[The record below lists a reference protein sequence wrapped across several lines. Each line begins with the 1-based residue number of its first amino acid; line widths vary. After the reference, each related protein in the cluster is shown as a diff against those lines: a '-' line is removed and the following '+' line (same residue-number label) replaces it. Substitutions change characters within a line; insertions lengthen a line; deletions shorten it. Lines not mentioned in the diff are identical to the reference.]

1 MTAPDLSLPMPGST
15 GSSGPSGST
24 GAPAWKR
31 SLPARSRARR
41 IWDRIGWQVLL
52 LVEVAAIIIVLEL
65 AVSHFR
71 IWSPS
76 FVPPPSD
83 IGAAFT
89 ELIDKRDLLHHIA
102 FSLGNFLVGFLLAV
116 VIAIPVGL
124 VMGTVTRARQVA
136 SPIVWMFYATP
147 RVALAPLLVMWLGYG
162 GASKVAVI
170 FLMAVF
176 PILISVWSGAESVD
190 QTLLRAGR
198 VFGASRW
205 DLYRKVIVPSIV
217 PYILTGLKLGVA
229 RAIIGVVI
237 AEFIGSTA
245 GIGYLIG
252 ILSSEFQIAGAIA
265 LTLILMITA
274 MVSMKV
280 IDLTQRRVAP
290 WYREDAA

>member
-1 MTAPDLSLPMPGST
+1 MTAPSLTLPGP
-15 GSSGPSGST
+15 GPA

-31 SLPARSRARR
+31 TLPERSRLRR
-41 IWDRIGWQVLL
+41 TWDRIGWNVLL
-52 LVEVAAIIIVLEL
+52 GLEIVILIVILEVLVEG
-65 AVSHFR
+65 FR
-71 IWSPS
+71 IWSPK

-83 IGAAFT
+83 IGDAFIT
-89 ELIDKRDLLHHIA
+89 LIDKRDLLHHIA
-102 FSLGNFLVGFLLAV
+102 FSLGNFVVGFLLAAAV
-116 VIAIPVGL
+116 AIPVGL
-124 VMGTVTRARQVA
+124 VMGTLTRFRQVA

-198 VFGASRW
+198 VFGASRGE
-205 DLYRKVIVPSIV
+205 LYRKVILPSII
-217 PYILTGLKLGVA
+217 PYTLTGLKLGVA
-229 RAIIGVVI
+229 RGIIGVVI

-252 ILSSEFQIAGAIA
+252 ILSSEFEIAGAVA
-265 LTLILMITA
+265 LTLVLMATA
-274 MVSMKV
+274 MVSMKL
-280 IDLTQRRVAP
+280 IDLVQRRVAP

>member
-1 MTAPDLSLPMPGST
+1 MTTPDLTLT
-15 GSSGPSGST
+15 AAAGPA
-24 GAPAWKR
+24 APAWKR
-31 SLPARSRARR
+31 TLPERSRARR
-41 IWDRIGWQVLL
+41 VWDRIGWQVLL
-52 LVEVAAIIIVLEL
+52 LVEVAAIIVILEL
-65 AVSHFR
+65 AVNQFHL
-71 IWSPS
+71 WSPA

-83 IGAAFT
+83 IGKAFG
-89 ELIDKRDLLHHIA
+89 ELIDKRNLAHHIA
-102 FSLGNFLVGFLLAV
+102 FSLGNFLTGFLLAV

-124 VMGTVTRARQVA
+124 VMGTITRVRQVA

-162 GASKVAVI
+162 GASKAAVI

-190 QTLLRAGR
+190 QGLLRAGR

-205 DLYRKVIVPSIV
+205 DLYRKVILPSIV
-217 PYILTGLKLGVA
+217 PYTLTGLKLGVA

-252 ILSSEFQIAGAIA
+252 ILSSEFMIAGAIA

-274 MVSMKV
+274 MVAMKV
-280 IDLTQRRVAP
+280 IDLVQRRVAP

>member
-1 MTAPDLSLPMPGST
+1 MTASGMTLPGA
-15 GSSGPSGST
+15 GPA

-31 SLPARSRARR
+31 TLPERSRLQRT
-41 IWDRIGWQVLL
+41 WDRVGWNVLL
-52 LVEVAAIIIVLEL
+52 FLEIVILIVVLEVLVEG
-65 AVSHFR
+65 FR
-71 IWSPS
+71 VWSPK

-83 IGAAFT
+83 IGESFLQ
-89 ELIDKRDLLHHIA
+89 LIDKRDLLHHIA
-102 FSLGNFLVGFLLAV
+102 FSLGNFVVGFLLAA

-124 VMGTVTRARQVA
+124 VMGTLTRFRQVA

-198 VFGASRW
+198 VFGAGRG
-205 DLYRKVIVPSIV
+205 DLYRKVILPSIL
-217 PYILTGLKLGVA
+217 PYVLTGLKLGVA
-229 RAIIGVVI
+229 RGIIGVVI

-252 ILSSEFQIAGAIA
+252 ILSSEFEIAGAVA
-265 LTLILMITA
+265 LTLVLMVTA
-274 MVSMKV
+274 MVSMKL
-280 IDLTQRRVAP
+280 IDLIQRRVAP
-290 WYREDAA
+290 WYREEAA